1 MRTQAPPIDPPSD
14 DKRWRI
20 INAAM
25 RRHGYAP
32 RALIET
38 LNSVQQAF
46 GYLDEASLR
55 YVSSA
60 LHVPLSKTYGVATFY
75 HFYTLKP
82 SGKHTCVVCLGTA
95 CYIKGSDQ
103 ILRALSEHFDVA
115 VGQTT
120 ADNALSLM
128 TARCIGSC
136 GLAPAGVIDN
146 VVAPRLTEDGV
157 IAKVEEIIT
166 DGHG

>member
-1 MRTQAPPIDPPSD
+1 MRTQTPPLDPPSD

-20 INAAM
+20 VNATM
-25 RRHGYAP
+25 RRHGYMP

-38 LNSVQQAF
+38 LNTVQQAF
-46 GYLDEASLR
+46 GYLDESSLR
-55 YVSSA
+55 YVSAA

-82 SGKHTCVVCLGTA
+82 GGKHTCVVCLGTA
-95 CYIKGSDQ
+95 CYIKGSAQ
-103 ILRALSEHFDVA
+103 ILEALSQHFDVPP
-115 VGQTT
+115 GQTT
-120 ADNALSLM
+120 HDSALSLM

-146 VVAPRLTEDGV
+146 VVVPRLTEDGV
-157 IAKVEEIIT
+157 IAKVEELIK
-166 DGHG
+166 DGH

>member
-1 MRTQAPPIDPPSD
+1 MRTQSPPIDPPSD

-20 INAAM
+20 VNATM
-25 RRHGYAP
+25 RRHGYMP

-46 GYLDEASLR
+46 GYLDEDALR
-55 YVSSA
+55 YVSAA

-75 HFYTLKP
+75 HFFTLKP
-82 SGKHTCVVCLGTA
+82 GGAHTCVVCLGTA
-95 CYIKGSDQ
+95 CYIKGSAE
-103 ILRALSEHFDVA
+103 ILKALSQHFDVKP
-115 VGQTT
+115 GQTT
-120 ADNALSLM
+120 ADKSLSLM

-146 VVAPRLTEDGV
+146 VVVPRLTQEGA
-157 IAKVEEIIT
+157 IAKVEEIIK